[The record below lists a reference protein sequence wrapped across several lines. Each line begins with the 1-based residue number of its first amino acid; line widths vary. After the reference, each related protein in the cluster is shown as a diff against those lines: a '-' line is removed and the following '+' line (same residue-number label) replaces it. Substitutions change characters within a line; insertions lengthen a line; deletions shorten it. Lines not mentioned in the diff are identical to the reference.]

1 MIQFRGAL
9 KILENKREP
18 GTENKPQR
26 SYDVNRLAN
35 SLKLIASA
43 HGTREKK
50 NTIAETLRS
59 SPSETVYEVLGD
71 ACVFLR
77 LNCTFGPLTSVKSGK
92 KLNET
97 LLISNDGRTYYCRSN
112 KNSTVTCESLTDG
125 TTKKYDIDGL
135 KTEFKDAKLVIF
147 EPIDEPKKNVE
158 QRLKLLNPMYGFGIG
173 NFGAVAIA
181 SLFSNILGLGTSLF
195 VMVVYDRVLPNQAN
209 ETLYALAIGVAIAVI
224 FDQLLKWARSNILE
238 YTATSKDKHISNEIF
253 EQFVDVRARNS
264 RSVGSLSTIIRD
276 FETNKDFVTSATILA
291 LIDLPF
297 IFVFIYVIYIVGA
310 QLYLVPLICV
320 PIVIV
325 AVLFIQPLLHGSTK
339 KLSEANKSRQGYLVE
354 LLSGLDVLRVN
365 GAFAELRKRFVRESR
380 SYSKAAARAK
390 NLGQASG
397 NIVQIVQQFSQ
408 VAVIVYGFHLFV
420 NQEITMGAIIATMI
434 LSGKTLAPLAKL
446 SQTLAKLN
454 SALIA
459 RKNLRDFFS
468 QKRKNTVTEENLFDV
483 SIKQGIQI
491 DNVTL
496 RLSDG
501 AKPIFN
507 QLNLQIKRG
516 EKVAIIG
523 KSGSGKTTL
532 VKLLCGLVEPEVGTA
547 FVDGVDVTTIERS
560 EIYRKIG
567 VCFQDPW
574 VFAGSLR
581 ENIALG
587 HDDITDDQ
595 VVNALRLAGGEALGS
610 DLNALLDGLC
620 TDRGANLSGG
630 QRQLVALAR
639 SFVFDGAFLLLDEPT
654 SSMDAA
660 MEAQFIKNMRAQS
673 KDKTLVLV
681 THKPALLNA
690 CERIIVVEAGRIA
703 WDGDREQYIKL
714 INERK
719 AAS

>member
-1 MIQFRGAL
+1 
-9 KILENKREP
+9 LEDKNEPSPRSNREHAY
-18 GTENKPQR
+18 E
-26 SYDVNRLAN
+26 VNRLAK
-35 SLKLIASA
+35 SIQ
-43 HGTREKK
+43 
-50 NTIAETLRS
+50 TIAANQGVRAKKGVISETLRS
-59 SPSETVYEVLGD
+59 SPAETD
-71 ACVFLR
+71 AELLSDVCATLR
-77 LNCTFGPLTSVKSGK
+77 LSVSIGSLGHVKDLSKLGGKLLLTSDQEIYFCKTTKSD
-92 KLNET
+92 
-97 LLISNDGRTYYCRSN
+97 LISIENLQDG
-112 KNSTVTCESLTDG
+112 TVT
-125 TTKKYDIDGL
+125 KYDHT
-135 KTEFKDAKLVIF
+135 KFKSDFSKAKLASISAL
-147 EPIDEPKKNVE
+147 DEANKNVE
-158 QRLKLLNPMYGFGIG
+158 QRLKLLNPMYGFGFG
-173 NFGAVAIA
+173 NFIAVAVA

-209 ETLYALAIGVAIAVI
+209 ETLYALAAGVALAVI
-224 FDQLLKWARSNILE
+224 FDQLLKWARSSILE

-253 EQFVDVRARNS
+253 EQFVDTRARNS

-297 IFVFIYVIYIVGA
+297 IFVFIYVIYVVGA

-320 PIVIV
+320 PIVFFG
-325 AVLFIQPLLHGSTK
+325 VLIIQPLLYGSSK
-339 KLSEANKSRQGYLVE
+339 KLSDANKSRQGYLVE

-380 SYSKAAARAK
+380 SYGKAAARAK

-446 SQTLAKLN
+446 SQTLAKMN

-459 RKNLRDFFS
+459 RKNLREFLS
-468 QKRKNTVTEENLFDV
+468 QRRKNTVLDENIFDV
-483 SIKQGIQI
+483 SMKQGIQI

-507 QLNLQIKRG
+507 QFNLQVKRG

-523 KSGSGKTTL
+523 KSGSGKTSL
-532 VKLLCGLVEPEVGTA
+532 IKLLCGIIEPEVGTA
-547 FVDGVDVTTIERS
+547 YVDGVDVTTLERS

-574 VFAGSLR
+574 VFAGSIR

-587 HDDITDDQ
+587 HDDVTDEK
-595 VVNALRLAGGEALGS
+595 VVNALRLAGGEALGN
-610 DLNALLDGLC
+610 DLNALLDGIC
-620 TDRGANLSGG
+620 TDRGGNLSGG
-630 QRQLVALAR
+630 QRQVVALAR
-639 SFVFDGAFLLLDEPT
+639 AFAFDGQFLLLDEPT
-654 SSMDAA
+654 SSMDTS
-660 MEAQFIKNMRAQS
+660 MEAQFIKNMRTDAAE
-673 KDKTLVLV
+673 DKTILLV

-690 CERIIVVEAGRIA
+690 CERIIVMEAGRIA
-703 WDGDREQYIKL
+703 WDGSRDQYVQL

-719 AAS
+719 SAS